1 MTCNFSFWLIS
12 SWMEGKARQ
21 LKSTGIS
28 ELLWIKMVFCVLN
41 ASRPQDVGG
50 LMGVDGC
57 DLFDT
62 SKVEQETTKIQ
73 LKVLWRYLPTA
84 TGWPVQFVRLNTKR
98 SKERFFCG
106 RGMASSVKSISGLFE
121 WQIHDVLA
129 VCVPSK
135 FNHPYIPFGHFRSCQ
150 FWSLIPVP
158 STDNPQMLTLMLTRS
173 REGDIDIPQVNSKN
187 QQPVK
192 LHSSSPSETWN
203 MNNIKQ

>member
-50 LMGVDGC
+50 LMGVGGC
-57 DLFDT
+57 NLFDT

-84 TGWPVQFVRLNTKR
+84 TGWPLQFVRLNTKR
-98 SKERFFCG
+98 LKERFFLWTRHGKFSEINIWIVWTANTWCFS
-106 RGMASSVKSISGLFE
+106 RLCSRKIQSSLHAFWTFQVLSVLIS
-121 WQIHDVLA
+121 
-129 VCVPSK
+129 
-135 FNHPYIPFGHFRSCQ
+135 NSC
-150 FWSLIPVP
+150 
-158 STDNPQMLTLMLTRS
+158 TLHR
-173 REGDIDIPQVNSKN
+173 
-187 QQPVK
+187 
-192 LHSSSPSETWN
+192 
-203 MNNIKQ
+203 